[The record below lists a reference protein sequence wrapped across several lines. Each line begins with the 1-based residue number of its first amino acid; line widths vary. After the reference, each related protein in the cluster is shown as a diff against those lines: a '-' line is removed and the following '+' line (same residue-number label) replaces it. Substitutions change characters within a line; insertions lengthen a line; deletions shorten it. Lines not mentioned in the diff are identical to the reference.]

1 MHLTIVEPY
10 KFDQSAQL
18 LFYDSTKKYKM
29 IPTALTALAGR
40 YLHRYLEVLVVS
52 LLVLERQ
59 HEEDDILKNNRAPD
73 RAPDAIL

>member
-1 MHLTIVEPY
+1 MHLPIVEPY
-10 KFDQSAQL
+10 NFDQSAPL
-18 LFYDSTKKYKM
+18 LFYDSAKKYKM

-73 RAPDAIL
+73 LAPDAIL